1 MRHTGRMTL
10 IDVQEVAWDLD
21 PLVEGDGPEGA
32 ARLLA
37 EADERA
43 ARFAEAHAGRVA
55 ELDGAAL
62 AAAITEL
69 QALYELVGRA
79 GSYASLRFAVDTAD
93 PANGA
98 LLAKVQELGT
108 AIET

>member
-21 PLVEGDGPEGA
+21 PLVDGDGPEGA
-32 ARLLA
+32 DRLLA

-43 ARFAEAHAGRVA
+43 ARFAEAHPGRVG
-55 ELDGAAL
+55 ELDGPGPPAAMAEL
-62 AAAITEL
+62 EAIVDL
-69 QALYELVGRA
+69 LGRA
-79 GSYASLRFAVDTAD
+79 GSYAMLRFAVDTAD

-98 LLAKVQELGT
+98 LLARVQEKGT
-108 AIET
+108 A